1 MAYSQLQGDNRFNRV
16 HNVAICAEIGE
27 RLRSSMDRKLTE
39 LPLHLLTLMMRL
51 HAEFDGDQ
59 AAPSE

>member
-16 HNVAICAEIGE
+16 HNVAICSEIGE
-27 RLRSSMDRKLTE
+27 RLRSSLDGKLTE
-39 LPLHLLTLMMRL
+39 LPPHLLTLMTSL